1 MEFKIYVI
9 NATEYGES
17 GKEHGVWLNLPMTCN
32 ELDATLEKIGV
43 SATDNYII
51 MDAELNLPFTY
62 EIGEYTSLEYLN
74 SLANNLAEI
83 ELKGDLDW
91 VAAYIEATGYSLEY
105 TIDNYEDN
113 SEFFAGMTLREVA
126 EEFADETAELSEFAR
141 RYFDYDAFANDL
153 RIDGYVEYDGGVL
166 YVY

>member
-32 ELDATLEKIGV
+32 ELDDTLGKIGV

-51 MDAELNLPFTY
+51 MDAEMNLPFTY
-62 EIGEYTSLEYLN
+62 EINEYTSLEYLN
-74 SLANNLAEI
+74 DLARFLVEI

-141 RYFDYDAFANDL
+141 RYFDYEAFANDL
-153 RIDGYVEYDGGVL
+153 RIDGYVEYDAGVL